1 MNTKGVNRTSVETT
15 EVKDAISLEKN
26 VAKDAIAVEKTEV
39 KEDLSFEKTEVKDI
53 EEKTQT
59 TVTEHRESTVSTND
73 NEHTEEETENIV
85 KTTSHLITSQISSSS
100 VVTENSFDSEIEQ
113 MRVDFEQTKE
123 ENSKLR
129 EFISKLEQEAT
140 KDVKDMRDQI
150 ENLQTK
156 IDELE
161 RTNKD
166 LKESESKMKEEFQQ
180 SQSEIQTPENN
191 EQEVRMVH
199 AVKDR
204 ENILTAFDQLTKMCM
219 FLEPRLEKIEQF
231 KFNHNNNDVKDIVP
245 RITNLNNDQDHLQNE
260 VNGLVKS
267 LQQLECR
274 VIRLEV
280 DEKESETNDVM
291 NKELEDA
298 TTRLQN
304 LEKEN
309 KRLKEDAQQMK
320 ESLAKKSGTIE
331 KLEREK
337 NHMSSQMTLFVADL
351 EKYKKKVEDSQVAL
365 REKDAE
371 LENSYRS
378 RARAEDETKMQS
390 IKTQTMVAQLRSK
403 EEECKILETQNK
415 ELQSTC
421 ADALQRLVQTK
432 SFLLLISA
440 CICYL
445 LQLTDWKQ

>member
-1 MNTKGVNRTSVETT
+1 MNTERVNRTSVETT

-26 VAKDAIAVEKTEV
+26 VGKDAIAVEKTEV
-39 KEDLSFEKTEVKDI
+39 KEDLSFEKSEVKDI

-59 TVTEHRESTVSTND
+59 TVTEHRESTVSTNE
-73 NEHTEEETENIV
+73 NEHVEEQTEKIV

-166 LKESESKMKEEFQQ
+166 LKESESKMKEEIQ
-180 SQSEIQTPENN
+180 QSEIQTSESN

-280 DEKESETNDVM
+280 DEKESESNDGM
-291 NKELEDA
+291 NKELDDA

-351 EKYKKKVEDSQVAL
+351 EKYKKKVEDSQTAL

-403 EEECKILETQNK
+403 EEECKMLETQNK

-421 ADALQRLVQTK
+421 ADALQR
-432 SFLLLISA
+432 
-440 CICYL
+440 
-445 LQLTDWKQ
+445 